1 MGAAWAGV
9 DPKSLLEAIGN
20 ALYQECLIWRY
31 EIREANDG
39 RGKANYNLHVVL
51 ADPEA
56 TELAIETLEDVEAS
70 ALLFRSRTAPSALVQ
85 ICCRTQ
91 ADLSGNE
98 ETREVGELT
107 LVPQARL
114 VDLFLDAFEGCLAL
128 PVNDGS
134 SSVEPESPTLKS
146 STVSIGPYN
155 TRRGQ
160 EG

>member
-9 DPKSLLEAIGN
+9 DPKRLLDAIGN
-20 ALYQECLIWRY
+20 SLYQECLIWKY

-39 RGKANYNLHVVL
+39 CGKANYNLHVVL

-56 TELAIETLEDVEAS
+56 TELVIETLEDVEAS
-70 ALLFRSRTAPSALVQ
+70 ALLFRSRTAPLTLAQ

-98 ETREVGELT
+98 ETRRVDEVT
-107 LVPQARL
+107 LLPQAML
-114 VDLFLDAFEGCLAL
+114 VDLFLDAFEGYLAL

-134 SSVEPESPTLKS
+134 GCSEPESPTLKS
-146 STVSIGPYN
+146 STVSIGPFN
-155 TRRGQ
+155 TRRDQ